1 MCLFMCV
8 RYDPERNTWCV
19 DVPSLSSPRS
29 RVCVV
34 EMDGCLITLGGFDG
48 MTCINTV
55 ERSTHNNT
63 YEKHNSGDMK
73 ISFRQTHT
81 HFL

>member
-73 ISFRQTHT
+73 ISFRQTHR

>member
-1 MCLFMCV
+1 MNVFVCV
-8 RYDPERNTWCV
+8 RYDPECNTWSM

-29 RVCVV
+29 RVCVI

-55 ERSTHNNT
+55 ERSKHT
-63 YEKHNSGDMK
+63 YTLLRNGCLEM
-73 ISFRQTHT
+73 
-81 HFL
+81 